1 MKKNKLRF
9 FPPGLMLVAGSIASI
24 MTYRFQYEIKAALL
38 ILLSVLLAFYIFG
51 LIIVKIITD
60 FDRINEE
67 KRLAEEQEALENM
80 DENSE
85 LEQVEV
91 DDSEGEPDE
100 EPGMSQNDSEA

>member
-1 MKKNKLRF
+1 M
-9 FPPGLMLVAGSIASI
+9 
-24 MTYRFQYEIKAALL
+24 
-38 ILLSVLLAFYIFG
+38 
-51 LIIVKIITD
+51 KIITD